1 MIFPLL
7 PDLGGSTE
15 LSIGGGA
22 EEFVAT
28 VLLKKAIVVIGI
40 GICQQGLLTLA
51 LRRVGQC
58 LLSRK
63 VAHGE

>member
-22 EEFVAT
+22 EKLVAT
-28 VLLKKAIVVIGI
+28 ILLEKAIVVIGI
-40 GICQQGLLTLA
+40 RICKQGLLTLA
-51 LRRVGQC
+51 LWRVGQC
-58 LLSRK
+58 LLSRN
-63 VAHGE
+63 VAHGQ